1 MTPDLSSDPAIAPT
15 AAVAAA
21 SPTPGAILAAHRKE
35 AGLSLEEV
43 AGELKLSR
51 RQIEALEADDYGAL
65 PGNTFVR
72 GFVRNYARFLKI
84 DAQPLVQYLERHL
97 PVEPQQAALPR
108 IHDDAMP
115 ILRPGGARGAPPF
128 LLWVLAGMVLAGLVV
143 GGFWL
148 LQRNGYQPELTLS
161 TPPAI
166 ELPAPIPSPAPA
178 LADAAPTSVAPTPAS
193 ADGPTLAPS
202 PAALPTPAASP
213 VPTTVPAAPT
223 PVPST
228 VPSPTPA
235 PAAAGDIRILARQD
249 SWVSITDASGKRL
262 LGELVLAGQTRT
274 VGGTPPYRLR
284 IGNGPNTELYYKGK
298 LTDLAPYTK
307 VDVANLELN

>member
-1 MTPDLSSDPAIAPT
+1 MTPDLSSDPAIAP
-15 AAVAAA
+15 AASAAT

-35 AGLSLEEV
+35 AGLTLEEV

-97 PVEPQQAALPR
+97 PAEPQQAALPR

-115 ILRPGGARGAPPF
+115 ILRPGGARGMPPF
-128 LLWVLAGMVLAGLVV
+128 LLWVLAGIVLAGLVV

-166 ELPAPIPSPAPA
+166 ELPAPAPVAPTPIPA
-178 LADAAPTSVAPTPAS
+178 LADAAPADSAVAPTPAA
-193 ADGPTLAPS
+193 AD
-202 PAALPTPAASP
+202 LPTAVPMPAASP
-213 VPTTVPAAPT
+213 VPTIAPAAPT
-223 PVPST
+223 PAPSAA
-228 VPSPTPA
+228 PSPTPA
-235 PAAAGDIRILARQD
+235 PVAAGDVRVVARQD
-249 SWVSITDASGKRL
+249 SWISITDASGKRL

-274 VGGTPPYRLR
+274 VGGTPPYRVR